1 MQYQA
6 LRKEASSKLM
16 LFAAITTVLVILTA
30 FVQVWFMMNSNIS
43 DIVAQSMEMTPAP
56 EIFSDI
62 FLSAFK
68 FVMII
73 VLIPALGVA
82 SLIIIALFLIYAN
95 ARSNQPLK
103 RTGYTIMRGMMIT
116 SLVFSAI
123 TLFIGIPAITGISS
137 YAAIS
142 NTFEALVTLLIAIL
156 SANALKTARE
166 VVTTGSTYRRI
177 SNLLPILLIVT
188 LCVNA
193 GNMILTVLAN
203 TVPALTVKLTDYR
216 LTSAPAYYVSIANYV
231 LSLIHT
237 LLFIFLCFRGKK
249 ALSQQREIPIDY

>member
-16 LFAAITTVLVILTA
+16 LFAVITTILVFLAT
-30 FVQVWFMMNSNIS
+30 FVQIWLMMNSNIS

-73 VLIPALGVA
+73 VMIPALGVA

-103 RTGYTIMRGMMIT
+103 RTGYTIMRGMMIAG
-116 SLVFSAI
+116 LVCDAFGLFAI
-123 TLFIGIPAITGISS
+123 ILTIKGFSS
-137 YAAIS
+137 YRAIS
-142 NTFEALVTLLIAIL
+142 NAAEGFVTLLIAIT
-156 SANALKTARE
+156 SVSALKTAKE
-166 VVTTGSTYRRI
+166 VVVHGSTYRRI

-188 LCVNA
+188 LCVTA
-193 GNMILTVLAN
+193 GNMILVILAN
-203 TVPALTVKLTDYR
+203 TMPALTVKLVEYR
-216 LTSAPAYYVSIANYV
+216 LSSAPIYYVSIANRA
-231 LSLIHT
+231 LQLIQT
-237 LLFIFLCFRGKK
+237 FLFILLCFRGKN
-249 ALSQQREIPIDY
+249 AISQQRETPVY